1 MLMNVVLLLLFY
13 RFLVFLQQETYI
25 YNQKENTP

>member
-13 RFLVFLQQETYI
+13 RFLVFLQLETYI